1 MPAQHARFR
10 LLVSALLGA
19 FSVLACAA
27 PVKLVPIAERTYQLE
42 CRQALATCLVRVQE
56 LCSSH
61 GYDVLTATERRETSG
76 ASPVEGEYVKSSATV
91 RCRVAVPVFGQDPN
105 PPPPPIASTAPASAP
120 ASAPPPNPASAP
132 PPNLAPS
139 STSPPSPSS
148 TSAPGSAPSAEP
160 PILPN
165 PLPLPPRP

>member
-120 ASAPPPNPASAP
+120 ASAPPPN
-132 PPNLAPS
+132 LAPS

-165 PLPLPPRP
+165 PNPLPLPPRP

>member
-1 MPAQHARFR
+1 MLAQHARFR

-120 ASAPPPNPASAP
+120 ASAPPPN
-132 PPNLAPS
+132 LAPS